1 MEYPMEFA
9 NDHEV
14 AEARHGEVKRAC
26 LDRIDPGNTSRWG
39 HRDDSDEEVAR
50 VLATIAWESG
60 WDEAVLASQR
70 AQVESIGQLIAQRD
84 VEHEAARAW
93 CERYER
99 QLWQTQDLDQRWQ
112 AKLRDAQDALVKMKA
127 ERNEARADAAQ
138 CAMAYRDKLPIG
150 GILKRIDAYARGMSA
165 DGGKL

>member
-1 MEYPMEFA
+1 MDFPIEFTS
-9 NDHEV
+9 DHEA
-14 AEARHGEVKRAC
+14 AEARHGAVKKQC

-127 ERNEARADAAQ
+127 ERNEARADAVQ

-150 GILKRIDAYARGMSA
+150 GILKRIDAYVRVMST
-165 DGGKL
+165 DKG